1 MRGKWWQ
8 AYRELLGRPGRNII
22 ISICI
27 FILTLFC
34 GGATFCDSAIE
45 CFCENFANI
54 ANNCVLVEIDDY
66 STLDDWNSLLG
77 YIKMNESVKG
87 YNNAFTSD
95 IICQAL
101 DFKNYPYNES
111 EQDFDSDKVFI
122 SGNIDTKYNE
132 FFNNGIFKIVSGNY
146 PGIRSKGIMLPENLA
161 VENNLSIGSSISVQY
176 EENEISVEV
185 IGIYKVMSIPKLEI
199 REGFYKEYTNSI
211 LFVDYDSYNMLNH
224 DEKCYGIN
232 FFSKDYISTS
242 QLYEDMKKKFYG
254 IENTAVVNQVLN
266 QELQMTDVISI
277 LKNTANVSLGI
288 MYIICVIAMSL
299 LTILWLRGH
308 SSMIAIYNILGQRKI
323 QTIQILLYEILMV
336 SFPSI
341 LIAGFII
348 ICVTENFSMIIFKY
362 IVDFCEIANVQ
373 KQFSIDIWNFQMDV
387 PHLMARIG
395 ILEIVIVLIVMF
407 GSLIYINKS
416 MRQLRVI

>member
-1 MRGKWWQ
+1 
-8 AYRELLGRPGRNII
+8 
-22 ISICI
+22 
-27 FILTLFC
+27 
-34 GGATFCDSAIE
+34 
-45 CFCENFANI
+45 
-54 ANNCVLVEIDDY
+54 
-66 STLDDWNSLLG
+66 
-77 YIKMNESVKG
+77 
-87 YNNAFTSD
+87 
-95 IICQAL
+95 
-101 DFKNYPYNES
+101 
-111 EQDFDSDKVFI
+111 
-122 SGNIDTKYNE
+122 
-132 FFNNGIFKIVSGNY
+132 
-146 PGIRSKGIMLPENLA
+146 
-161 VENNLSIGSSISVQY
+161 
-176 EENEISVEV
+176 
-185 IGIYKVMSIPKLEI
+185 
-199 REGFYKEYTNSI
+199 
-211 LFVDYDSYNMLNH
+211 
-224 DEKCYGIN
+224 
-232 FFSKDYISTS
+232 
-242 QLYEDMKKKFYG
+242 MKKKFYG

-277 LKNTANVSLGI
+277 LKNTANVSLSI

-336 SFPSI
+336 SFPAI

-362 IVDFCEIANVQ
+362 IVDFCEITNVQ

-387 PHLMARIG
+387 PHLMTRIG

>member
-45 CFCENFANI
+45 CFCETFANI

-111 EQDFDSDKVFI
+111 EHDFDSDKVFI

-146 PGIRSKGIMLPENLA
+146 PGIKSKGIMLPENLA

-242 QLYEDMKKKFYG
+242 RLYEDMKKKFYG

-277 LKNTANVSLGI
+277 LKNTANVSLSI

-336 SFPSI
+336 SFPAI

-362 IVDFCEIANVQ
+362 IVDFCEITNVQ

-387 PHLMARIG
+387 PHLMTRIG